1 MTQIVSK
8 RTYHQYTRDKNPILK
23 NILLRHKVYLQ
34 IRIFFAQREYVEVE
48 TPVLVP
54 CPGIDPHIDA
64 ISVEEGKKYL
74 ATSPE
79 LQMKRLLGMG
89 MKRIFQFT
97 KAFRKGEQGDLHNPE
112 FNILEWY
119 HIEKDYYYLMDET
132 ETLVRDLVKVA
143 SGSGENHLKL
153 GSTPFPR

>member
-1 MTQIVSK
+1 M
-8 RTYHQYTRDKNPILK
+8 
-23 NILLRHKVYLQ
+23 
-34 IRIFFAQREYVEVE
+34 E

-64 ISVEEGKKYL
+64 ISVDGKMYL

-97 KAFRKGEQGDLHNPE
+97 KAFRRGEKGKLHNPE

-119 HIEKDYYYLMDET
+119 QTEKDYFFLMDEV
-132 ETLVRDLVKVA
+132 ESLISR
-143 SGSGENHLKL
+143 GEIQACTWHQYTYVDNDAEAA
-153 GSTPFPR
+153 